1 MQDLIILAHVPT
13 DSVNLGFLP
22 AAKALG
28 LNVVLL
34 SDHADAH
41 HKHFNQPGLPAY
53 PDHIVAC
60 DVFNPLAVIDALS
73 ARASAPAAV
82 FSNSD
87 HLQTSTAIAADYYGL
102 PHKDWHV
109 TYRAKNK
116 AEMRA
121 HLKEEGLDPL
131 WFALACGPD
140 DLERLA
146 DETPFPCI
154 VKPREGVASQQV
166 TLAANAAELH
176 AQCAAVWQSQ
186 AGAPLLLE
194 EYIPG
199 PLYTLETL
207 GDGQRL
213 CVLGGFQVSLSAPP
227 YFVELEAR
235 WGTGLTARQEAQ
247 VVGMIERFG
256 IGFGACHTEFVMSAG
271 GPRLIE
277 INYRNI
283 GDYREFLLQDTL
295 KIALFE
301 TVLRLYLG
309 QPLPDLKLA
318 GNAALIRYFTA
329 SGEGR
334 LNASPAAFRAGD
346 DDGVQWHY
354 QPLRAPGDNIRL
366 SNSNKDYLGVL
377 RGTGSDPQRLAQAMD
392 RVSASLAWEIAA

>member
-41 HKHFNQPGLPAY
+41 RKHFNQACLPAY
-53 PDHIVAC
+53 PAEIVAC

-73 ARASAPAAV
+73 ARASAPAAL

-87 HLQTSTAIAADYYGL
+87 HLQTSTAMAADYFGL

-116 AEMRA
+116 AQMRE

-131 WFALACGPD
+131 WFGLACGPQ
-140 DLERLA
+140 DLDRLA
-146 DETPFPCI
+146 DDVLYPCI

-166 TLAANAAELH
+166 TLAATEDELR
-176 AQCAAVWQSQ
+176 AQCAAIWQSQ
-186 AGAPLLLE
+186 SGAPLLLE

-207 GDGQRL
+207 GDGERL
-213 CVLGGFQVSLSAPP
+213 CVLGGFQVSLSPPP

-235 WGTGLTARQEAQ
+235 WGTGLTAQQEAQ
-247 VVGMIERFG
+247 VVRMIERFG
-256 IGFGACHTEFVMSAG
+256 IGFGACHTEFVLSPT

-295 KIALFE
+295 DIPLFE

-309 QPLPDLKLA
+309 QPLPDLKPA
-318 GNAALIRYFTA
+318 QNAALIRYFTA
-329 SGEGR
+329 SEEGR
-334 LNASPAAFRAGD
+334 LAASPSAFRAGS
-346 DDGVQWHY
+346 DGVQWHY
-354 QPLRAPGDNIRL
+354 QPLREQGEQIRL

-377 RGTGSDPQRLAQAMD
+377 RGTGSDAHSLAQAMD
-392 RVSASLAWEIAA
+392 RVSAGLAWEIAA